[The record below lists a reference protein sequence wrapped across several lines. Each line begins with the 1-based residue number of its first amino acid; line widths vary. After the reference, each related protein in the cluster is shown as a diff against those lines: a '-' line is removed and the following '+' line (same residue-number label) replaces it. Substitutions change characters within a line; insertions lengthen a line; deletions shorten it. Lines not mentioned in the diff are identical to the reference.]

1 MPLEMPKAPMTK
13 STPPELLQRIAASA
27 RAGRLDEAALLVAE
41 VQPDHADD
49 PVLAALGGAIEL
61 HRGQFER
68 AVPLLQIAHRH
79 HPQDLIV
86 RGNLAESLYRT
97 GQNAA
102 ALMLCDAASVAGD
115 PSFRL
120 ARLGAFLAQGAE
132 EFDTAIA
139 LYRLI
144 VARFPDDWSSWNNLG
159 NALSETGQ
167 DAEAIKALDKAIEFA
182 PESQPIRVNLANA
195 LIESGDGD
203 RAQELLRKAASDV
216 PDDPTPL
223 LSLFGMYQKL
233 GWEVDAYAA
242 ITEAARRAPQDAG
255 IQSDLGQEASKHNEY
270 AIAEQA
276 FETAL
281 SIDPGLG
288 HTYVGLASL
297 YERTNREVELDPLI
311 ERARS
316 NSVDAASISFI
327 EALLFKRANNFDA
340 AFAALEAAGD
350 VIIPGRMFHLRGVML
365 DRLGRHD
372 DAFAAFTAMNQYW
385 LDDPSKPQDRAAQF
399 RDVIVRDMALSTP
412 DWISSWSPPPAPDGR
427 NSPIFL
433 LGFPR
438 SGTTLLDT
446 MLMREPRVVV
456 LEEEPFLAEM
466 ETALG
471 GPEAFATLDQAALR
485 RGRDL
490 YFEQVAKTIDLKAD
504 TILVDKHPLH
514 LNKVPAIKRV
524 FPDARFVLALRHP
537 CDVLLSCYLTNFR
550 INNAMAN
557 FLDLEDAATMYD
569 LTFSNWEQAREMFAL
584 PVGTVVYER
593 LVEDPAREL
602 RPLFAWLGLDWP
614 GDDVDHR
621 DAARARGLVKTASYA
636 QVTEP
641 IYQRATGRWHRYADH
656 LEPLFDRLRP
666 WAERFGYSLED
677 GRIPPWP
684 DEASAR

>member
-1 MPLEMPKAPMTK
+1 MM
-13 STPPELLQRIAASA
+13 QRIAAAA
-27 RAGRLDEAALLVAE
+27 RSGRLDEAALLVAE
-41 VQPDHADD
+41 AQPDHPGD
-49 PVLAALGGAIEL
+49 PVLAALGGAIEF

-68 AVPLLQIAHRH
+68 AVPLLQLAHLH

-120 ARLGAFLAQGAE
+120 ARLGAFLAQETA
-132 EFDTAIA
+132 DYTTAIA
-139 LYRLI
+139 LYRKI
-144 VARFPDDWSSWNNLG
+144 VAKFPSDWSSWNNLG
-159 NALSETGQ
+159 NALSSDGQ
-167 DAEAIKALDKAIEFA
+167 VAEAIQALDQAIEFA
-182 PESQPIRVNLANA
+182 PDSQPIRVNLANA
-195 LIESGDGD
+195 LIEAGDGD
-203 RAQELLRKAASDV
+203 RARDVLNQAAADV
-216 PDDPTPL
+216 PGDPAPL

-242 ITEAARRAPQDAG
+242 ITEAARRAPQDAA
-255 IQSDLGQEASKHNEY
+255 IQSDLGQEASKRNDY

-281 SIDPGLG
+281 SLDAGLG
-288 HTYVGLASL
+288 PTYVGLASL
-297 YERTNREVELDPLI
+297 YERTNRETELDPLI
-311 ERARS
+311 ERATA
-316 NSVDAASISFI
+316 NGVDAPSISFI
-327 EALLFKRANNFDA
+327 EALLLKRANNFEA

-350 VIIPGRMFHLRGVML
+350 VIIPGRKHHLRGVML
-365 DRLGRHD
+365 DRLGQSD
-372 DAFAAFTAMNQYW
+372 EAFAAFSAMNQYW
-385 LDDPSKPQDRAAQF
+385 LEDPSKPRERAAQF
-399 RDVIVRDMALSTP
+399 RDVIARDMALTTP
-412 DWISSWSPPPAPDGR
+412 DWVRSWSPPPVPDGR
-427 NSPIFL
+427 ASPIFL
-433 LGFPR
+433 VGFPR

-446 MLMREPRVVV
+446 MLMRDPRVAV
-456 LEEEPFLAEM
+456 LEEEPFLTEM

-471 GPEAFATLDQAALR
+471 GPEAFATLDQAALQ

-490 YFEQVAKTIDLKAD
+490 YFELVGKTIELNPG

-514 LNKVPAIKRV
+514 LNKVPVIKRA

-569 LTFSNWEQAREMFAL
+569 LTFSNWEQARAAFAL

-593 LVEDPAREL
+593 LVEDTAREL
-602 RPLFAWLGLDWP
+602 RPLFDWLGLDWP
-614 GDDVDHR
+614 GDEGDHR
-621 DAARARGLVKTASYA
+621 VAARARGLVTTASYA

-641 IYQRATGRWHRYADH
+641 IYQRAAGRWHRYADQ
-656 LEPLFDRLRP
+656 LAPVFARLQP
-666 WAERFGYSLED
+666 WVERFGYALED

-684 DEASAR
+684 AEPAAR